1 MRSFQTYTLQ
11 LKHVFADLGLLVKFK
26 LSLMV
31 VFSSLA
37 GYIIFAREQFDWLN
51 FILLGLGGMFITFS
65 ANAINQ
71 VLERDFDKLMIRTMN
86 RPLADGRMTISFAVL
101 LAGLFATFG
110 ALFLFVINSLA
121 ATLGMLSL
129 VLYAF
134 VYTPLKRY
142 STLAVPVGA
151 IPGALPALIA
161 GVAAQNGLTNEAL
174 CLFGIQYLWQFPHFW
189 SIAWLGHKDYTQA
202 GFKLIKDNNGSPD
215 PAFGLY
221 SAFYALLSILFLLPA
236 LYNSTLSISYFLIL
250 VITIFIYSFFGFQL
264 FKKNDR
270 NSARQLM
277 FVSMIY
283 LPVVLIVFIL
293 NNYMS

>member
-1 MRSFQTYTLQ
+1 M
-11 LKHVFADLGLLVKFK
+11 KHVFADLGLLVKFK

-101 LAGLFATFG
+101 LAGLFATSG

-277 FVSMIY
+277 FVSIIY

>member
-1 MRSFQTYTLQ
+1 

-277 FVSMIY
+277 FVSIIY

>member
-1 MRSFQTYTLQ
+1 LRSFQTYTLQ

-277 FVSMIY
+277 FVSIIY

>member
-1 MRSFQTYTLQ
+1 
-11 LKHVFADLGLLVKFK
+11 
-26 LSLMV
+26 MV

-151 IPGALPALIA
+151 IPGA
-161 GVAAQNGLTNEAL
+161 
-174 CLFGIQYLWQFPHFW
+174 
-189 SIAWLGHKDYTQA
+189 
-202 GFKLIKDNNGSPD
+202 
-215 PAFGLY
+215 
-221 SAFYALLSILFLLPA
+221 
-236 LYNSTLSISYFLIL
+236 
-250 VITIFIYSFFGFQL
+250 
-264 FKKNDR
+264 
-270 NSARQLM
+270 
-277 FVSMIY
+277 
-283 LPVVLIVFIL
+283 
-293 NNYMS
+293 

>member
-1 MRSFQTYTLQ
+1 M
-11 LKHVFADLGLLVKFK
+11 
-26 LSLMV
+26 
-31 VFSSLA
+31 
-37 GYIIFAREQFDWLN
+37 
-51 FILLGLGGMFITFS
+51 
-65 ANAINQ
+65 
-71 VLERDFDKLMIRTMN
+71 
-86 RPLADGRMTISFAVL
+86 
-101 LAGLFATFG
+101 
-110 ALFLFVINSLA
+110 
-121 ATLGMLSL
+121 
-129 VLYAF
+129 
-134 VYTPLKRY
+134 
-142 STLAVPVGA
+142 
-151 IPGALPALIA
+151 
-161 GVAAQNGLTNEAL
+161 AAQNGLTNEAL

-277 FVSMIY
+277 FVSIIY

>member
-1 MRSFQTYTLQ
+1 M
-11 LKHVFADLGLLVKFK
+11 KHVFADLGLLVKFK

-86 RPLADGRMTISFAVL
+86 RPLSDGRMTISFAVL

-277 FVSMIY
+277 FVSIIY

>member
-1 MRSFQTYTLQ
+1 

>member
-1 MRSFQTYTLQ
+1 MRSVQTYTLH
-11 LKHVFADLGLLVKFK
+11 LKHIVADVGLLVKFK

-37 GYIIFAREQFDWLN
+37 SYIIFAREQFSWLN
-51 FILLGLGGMFITFS
+51 FALLCLGGMFITFS

-71 VLERDFDKLMIRTMN
+71 VLERDFDKLMVRTMF
-86 RPLADGRMTISFAVL
+86 RPLADGRMSVSFAIL

-110 ALFLFVINSLA
+110 ALALSAINPMA
-121 ATLGMLSL
+121 ATLGMFSL

-151 IPGALPALIA
+151 IPGALPTLIA

-189 SIAWLGHKDYTQA
+189 SIAWLGHQDYTQA

-221 SAFYALLSILFLLPA
+221 SAFYAILSILFLLPS
-236 LYNSTLSISYFLIL
+236 LYNSSLNILFFLVLTITIL
-250 VITIFIYSFFGFQL
+250 VYAFFGFNL
-264 FKKNDR
+264 YKRNDR
-270 NSARQLM
+270 TSARQLM
-277 FVSMIY
+277 FCSIIY
-283 LPVVLIVFIL
+283 LPVVLFVFIL
-293 NNYMS
+293 NNYMN

>member
-1 MRSFQTYTLQ
+1 LRSFQTYTLQ

>member
-1 MRSFQTYTLQ
+1 

-101 LAGLFATFG
+101 LAGLFATSG

>member
-1 MRSFQTYTLQ
+1 M
-11 LKHVFADLGLLVKFK
+11 KHVFADLGLLVKFK

>member
-1 MRSFQTYTLQ
+1 
-11 LKHVFADLGLLVKFK
+11 
-26 LSLMV
+26 MV

-277 FVSMIY
+277 FVSIIY

>member
-1 MRSFQTYTLQ
+1 M
-11 LKHVFADLGLLVKFK
+11 KHVFADLGLLVKFK

-277 FVSMIY
+277 FVSIIY

>member
-277 FVSMIY
+277 FVSIIY

>member
-1 MRSFQTYTLQ
+1 

-101 LAGLFATFG
+101 LAGLFATSG

-277 FVSMIY
+277 FVSIIY